1 MLFEIVRPGME
12 DPNLQK
18 NRKIQGSDSQRV
30 LRRKRVHA
38 KMRRGNEKGCL
49 NRGNG
54 MTNGAVGIVC
64 PGCDAARAKAKRCIA
79 DPGPRERWCS

>member
-1 MLFEIVRPGME
+1 VLFEIVRPGME

-38 KMRRGNEKGCL
+38 KMRRGNEMGCL
-49 NRGNG
+49 
-54 MTNGAVGIVC
+54 
-64 PGCDAARAKAKRCIA
+64 KS
-79 DPGPRERWCS
+79 E